1 MDEYV
6 CVTLAG
12 RPGEPEA
19 EFKSRLYAFWTHM
32 LRNLEDD
39 YERVYAEA
47 TAFERHGESVTRQY
61 MVEPAGLDALTAALA
76 EHGIAH
82 EPIDE
87 DDTYSKYEAA
97 TPDWFQLEH

>member
-1 MDEYV
+1 MDEFV
-6 CVTLAG
+6 CVTLTG
-12 RPGEPEA
+12 RAHESEA
-19 EFKSRLYAFWTHM
+19 EFKTRLYAFWTHM
-32 LRNLEDD
+32 LRNLPDD

-47 TAFERHGESVTRQY
+47 TEFESHGDSVTRQY

-82 EPIDE
+82 EAIDE

-97 TPDWFQLEH
+97 APDWFQLEH